1 MDFMKHINGATET
14 MAAIIPIIN
23 GINKGSK
30 YLIPIYTKANNTAKY
45 TTLIIKAF
53 FVFKFIIYHASLG
66 LF

>member
-1 MDFMKHINGATET
+1 MGRRKQ
-14 MAAIIPIIN
+14 MAMIIPIIN

-30 YLIPIYTKANNTAKY
+30 YLIPIYTKANKTAKY